1 MSAPMTSGEVILH
14 ALPAL
19 CLIVVTAQLAGRLAA
34 RMGQPRVL
42 GEIVAGIALG
52 PSLLGLLW
60 PQAHAYVF
68 PGQVLGAMNVLAQL
82 GLVLFMFLLGLEIEW
97 STLRGQGRK
106 AVAISQV
113 SVLLPL
119 LLGAGTAVW
128 LYPRMGGDGGGGGV
142 LGFALFL
149 GAAMSITAFPVLARL
164 LLETGLHRTRIG
176 VLTIACAAVDDVT
189 AWCLLAVVVAVVG
202 SAGALQALVTLGLAI
217 AYVCLMLFVVRP
229 LLADRRPPLWAVLSM
244 VLMSAWI
251 TELIGIHAI
260 FGGFLAGVIM
270 PRRQA
275 WRTEVHHRLDA
286 VVSQLLLPVF
296 FMTVGV
302 TTRIDA
308 LNSWYF
314 WGITALLT
322 AVAIAGKLGGATVT
336 ARLTG
341 ESWRDSTVIG
351 VLMNTRGLTEI
362 VILTVGLQLGVIT
375 ETLFTAMVLMALIT
389 TFMAAPLLRL
399 LGVAQPAGEGPPE
412 HRPAPPPAADA
423 QSAAVGP
430 KRPDYVAQSPS

>member
-1 MSAPMTSGEVILH
+1 MTSGEVILH

-19 CLIVVTAQLAGRLAA
+19 CLIVVAAQLAGRLAA

-68 PGQVLGAMNVLAQL
+68 PSQVLGAMNVLAQL

-97 STLRGQGRK
+97 SALRGQGRK

-119 LLGAGTAVW
+119 LLGAGTALW

-202 SAGALQALVTLGLAI
+202 SAGVLQALLTLTLAI

-229 LLADRRPPLWAVLSM
+229 LLADRRPPLWAVLSI

-389 TFMAAPLLRL
+389 TFMAAPLLRR
-399 LGVAQPAGEGPPE
+399 LGVGQLVVEGPPE
-412 HRPAPPPAADA
+412 HRPAPTAADA
-423 QSAAVGP
+423 QPVAVGP
-430 KRPDYVAQSPS
+430 ERSDYAAQSPG

>member
-1 MSAPMTSGEVILH
+1 MSEPMTSAEVALH

-19 CLIVVTAQLAGRLAA
+19 CLIVVTAQLAGRLAG
-34 RMGQPRVL
+34 RFGQPRVL
-42 GEIVAGIALG
+42 GEILGGIALG
-52 PSLLGLLW
+52 PSLLGLAW
-60 PQAHAYVF
+60 PQAHAYAF
-68 PGQVLGAMNVLAQL
+68 PDQVVGALNVLAQL

-97 STLRGQGRK
+97 SALRGQGRK

-113 SVLLPL
+113 SVVLPL
-119 LLGAGTAVW
+119 LLGAGTALW
-128 LYPRMGGDGGGGGV
+128 LYPRMGGGGGGGGAW
-142 LGFALFL
+142 GFCLFL

-202 SAGALQALVTLGLAI
+202 SAGAVPALVTLGLAI

-244 VLMSAWI
+244 VLLSAWA
-251 TELIGIHAI
+251 TDLIGIHAI

-270 PRRQA
+270 PRRQV
-275 WRTEVHHRLDA
+275 WRTEIHHRLDA

-308 LNSWYF
+308 LDSLYF
-314 WGITALLT
+314 WGITGLLT
-322 AVAIAGKLGGATVT
+322 AVAIAGKLGGATLT

-341 ESWRDSTVIG
+341 ESWTDSTVIG

-375 ETLFTAMVLMALIT
+375 ETLFTAMVLMALT
-389 TFMAAPLLRL
+389 TTLMAAPLLRL
-399 LGVAQPAGEGPPE
+399 VHPGQLLTPGAADHHRTPPPEAPQPA
-412 HRPAPPPAADA
+412 APVP
-423 QSAAVGP
+423 QSA
-430 KRPDYVAQSPS
+430 DYAAPSRS